1 MKVNV
6 PDMNIKLRPARLAR
20 LAMALVVVLVST
32 QFACASRPGAS
43 EQGQA
48 ENEKAIRAVLDAQAA
63 AWNRGDVEGYMDG
76 YERAETTTLISG
88 DAVTRGWQ
96 TVTDRYKKAY
106 DTPEKMGTLAFSEL
120 DIKPLSEFY
129 ASATG
134 RWELTRAKD
143 KPHGRFALI
152 FRRTNAGWRIVQD
165 TTTSAS

>member
-1 MKVNV
+1 M
-6 PDMNIKLRPARLAR
+6 PDMNFKLRPARLVW
-20 LAMALVVVLVST
+20 LAIAFAVASA
-32 QFACASRPGAS
+32 QFACTRSGES
-43 EQGQA
+43 EKGQA
-48 ENEKAIRAVLDAQAA
+48 ESAAAIRAVLDAQAA

-120 DIKPLSEFY
+120 EIKPLSEFY
-129 ASATG
+129 ANVTG
-134 RWELTRAKD
+134 RWQLTRAKD
-143 KPHGRFALI
+143 TPHGRFALI

-165 TTTSAS
+165 TTTSAD